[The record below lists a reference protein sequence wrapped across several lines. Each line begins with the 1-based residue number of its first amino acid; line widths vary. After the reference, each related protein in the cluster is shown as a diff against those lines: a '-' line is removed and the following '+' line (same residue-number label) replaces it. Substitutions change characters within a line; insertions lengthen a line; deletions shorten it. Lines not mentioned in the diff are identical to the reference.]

1 MDAMGD
7 VLRASLE
14 LPTVIFTGLLAVAF
28 GMWLLSLLGV
38 LDIEADGADGVLDDA
53 LEPLN
58 LSEVPA
64 TVLLTLFAL
73 AGWFVSVLASVFLLD
88 DRSGTAL
95 AMTAVVIGV
104 GAAVVAIGVTL
115 WLAPKLGR
123 MFETAQAPSKRD
135 LLGRIAEIRSETV
148 TETNGRAEARWPDG
162 TVSTIDVRTSPNS
175 AIEPGV
181 FRKGDTALI
190 VDWRSET
197 DDFIVDRVPPELSE

>member
-1 MDAMGD
+1 MGD

-14 LPTVIFTGLLAVAF
+14 LPTVIFTGLLAIAA

-38 LDIEADGADGVLDDA
+38 LDIESDATEGALDDV

-58 LSEVPA
+58 VSEVPA

-88 DRSGTAL
+88 DASGTAL
-95 AMTAVVIGV
+95 VLGAIAIGIA
-104 GAAVVAIGVTL
+104 AAVAAIAITL
-115 WLAPKLGR
+115 WLAPKLAR
-123 MFETAQAPSKRD
+123 AFATARAPSKRD
-135 LLGRIAEIRSETV
+135 LLGRLAEIRSETV
-148 TETNGRAEARWPDG
+148 TETRGRADARWPDD

-175 AIEPGV
+175 AIDPGAL
-181 FRKGDTALI
+181 RKGDSALI
-190 VDWRSET
+190 IDWVSET